1 MTQHSSRLRQR
12 GVRASRARLE
22 QALAEAGLKTQ
33 AALAERIADLEALDT
48 APKDLVSRVFRE
60 RPVDPQTLERVAR
73 ALGVGAHTLYR
84 NSTDAALTPAPGA
97 ARRPA
102 SGMRPAWFAL
112 PALAAVLLVAA
123 VVFLRAGQQPAAPA
137 PQSAGAPAADKPAQT
152 APAAPQDAPLSVALL
167 PIAGDMSGA
176 LDGAL
181 RARLEGDYGL
191 TSPAAAMLLEQPD
204 ARLAAERLQVDAVLA
219 GEVEVVGRFA
229 ALKIYLLRA
238 GERRLLWADT
248 VPAKAL
254 GRRAEALAAATARA
268 LGIALGHSDATPRH
282 FPAEDALEDY
292 LAGRTHLDQSRTELN
307 VKRALTRFESALRR
321 SPDYPAAH
329 AGLCEAL
336 VQQSILGREVR
347 LLADAEQQC
356 FRALQ
361 LDPAQPEALVAWG
374 NVLRKTGRL
383 DEADE
388 AFGRVLAEH
397 PQHTDA
403 LLGRA
408 ELALER
414 FRVEGDPARAREAVA
429 HARSAVE
436 VEPDFWKAPYVLGRM
451 LYFTDDVA
459 GAVAAVEAAKALDPN
474 EHVLSNLGTFQFCLG
489 DHEAALENYLA
500 AKAAAPEFYVGDL
513 HLGVVHYF
521 LGRYEE
527 SGRLF
532 EQALQA
538 AEQDGRPEDH
548 RVWAN
553 LADARRH
560 AGADEAAREA
570 YARAAALAERDVA
583 QGVDVANTRAHLAY
597 YYTALLTLQPSGAGP
612 EEWAPVDAELA
623 AAAEAASEAEAYTR
637 LASAFVMRGRLEPAR
652 ELYRRVTARCHG
664 FGASPDL
671 AVLHRETT
679 ISAGAEGGR

>member
-1 MTQHSSRLRQR
+1 M
-12 GVRASRARLE
+12 RASRARLE
-22 QALAEAGLKTQ
+22 RALAEAGLKTQ
-33 AALAERIADLEALDT
+33 AALAERIADQEVLDT

-73 ALGVGAHTLYR
+73 ALGVQAHTLYR
-84 NSTDAALTPAPGA
+84 NSEDTTVMRSPGA
-97 ARRPA
+97 GRRPA
-102 SGMRPAWFAL
+102 YALRPAWIAAL
-112 PALAAVLLVAA
+112 ALAAALAVVA
-123 VVFLRAGQQPAAPA
+123 VVFWRGGPGPAAPEPLKA
-137 PQSAGAPAADKPAQT
+137 RGPDGNEAT
-152 APAAPQDAPLSVALL
+152 QDTQVETQAVRLSVALL
-167 PIAGDMSGA
+167 PIAADDGGA
-176 LDGAL
+176 LDRAL
-181 RARLEGDYGL
+181 RDRLEGDYGL
-191 TSPAAAMLLEQPD
+191 TSPAAGLLLEQPD
-204 ARLAAERLQVDAVLA
+204 ARLAAERFEVDAVLA
-219 GEVEVVGRFA
+219 GEVEVVGRYA

-254 GRRAEALAAATARA
+254 EARAGALAAGTARA

-292 LAGRTHLDQSRTELN
+292 LAGRAHLDESRTELN

-347 LLADAEQQC
+347 LLTDAEQQC

-361 LDPAQPEALVAWG
+361 LDPGQPEALVAWG

-383 DEADE
+383 EEAGE
-388 AFGRVLAEH
+388 AFARVLAEH
-397 PQHTDA
+397 PRHTDA

-408 ELALER
+408 ELALAR
-414 FRVEGDPARAREAVA
+414 FRAEGEPARARHAVA
-429 HARSAVE
+429 YARSAVE
-436 VEPDFWKAPYVLGRM
+436 AEPDFWKAPYVLGRM

-474 EHVLSNLGTFQFCLG
+474 EHVLSNLGTFQFCRG

-500 AKAAAPEFYVGDL
+500 AKTAAPEFYVGDL

-521 LGRYEE
+521 LGRYTEAE
-527 SGRLF
+527 RLF

-560 AGADEAAREA
+560 AGADDAAREA
-570 YARAAALAERDVA
+570 YTRAAALAERDIA
-583 QGVDVANTRAHLAY
+583 QGVDIANTRAHLAY
-597 YYTALLTLQPSGAGP
+597 YYTALLTLQPGGAGP
-612 EEWAPVDAELA
+612 EDWVPVDAELA
-623 AAAEAASEAEAYTR
+623 AATEAASEAEAYTR
-637 LASAFVMRGRLEPAR
+637 LASALVIRGRLEPAR
-652 ELYRRVTARCHG
+652 ELYQRATTRCRG

-679 ISAGAEGGR
+679 ISAGTEGGQ